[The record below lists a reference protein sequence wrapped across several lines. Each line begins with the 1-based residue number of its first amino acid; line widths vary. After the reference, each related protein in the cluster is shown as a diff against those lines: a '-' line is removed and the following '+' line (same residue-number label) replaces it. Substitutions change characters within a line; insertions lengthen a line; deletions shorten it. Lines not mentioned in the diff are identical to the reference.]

1 MTFRRLSGPDDP
13 AVTKLAELHMACVD
27 EGAFMS
33 FKKPLARDNAIRYW
47 TKVAQA
53 CTAEQSAVL
62 VAEDERGLIGTV
74 TLVLSMPDNQ
84 QHRAEL
90 VKLMVAERA
99 RGTGLG
105 LRLLQAGEALAVELG
120 KTLLVLDTVTGST
133 AEGMYERHGWTRVGE
148 IPNYAMGPDGILEP
162 TTIFYRLLP

>member
-1 MTFRRLSGPDDP
+1 LTGPDDP
-13 AVTKLAELHMACVD
+13 AVVALAELHMACVD

-47 TKVAQA
+47 TKIANL
-53 CTAEQSAVL
+53 CPTGQSAVL

-90 VKLMVAERA
+90 VKLMVAVRA

-105 LRLLQAGEALAVELG
+105 LQLLQAAEALAIELG
-120 KTLLVLDTVTGST
+120 RTLLVLDTVTGST

-148 IPNYAMGPDGILEP
+148 IPNYAMGPDGVLEP
-162 TTIFYRLLP
+162 TTIFYRLL

>member
-1 MTFRRLSGPDDP
+1 
-13 AVTKLAELHMACVD
+13 MACVD

-47 TKVAQA
+47 TKVADR
-53 CTAEQSAVL
+53 CSSGQSAVL

-74 TLVLSMPDNQ
+74 TLVLAMPDNQ

-90 VKLMVAERA
+90 VKLMVASRS

-105 LRLLQAGEALAVELG
+105 LKLLRAAEALAVELG
-120 KTLLVLDTVTGST
+120 RTLLVLDTVTGSA

-148 IPNYAMGPDGILEP
+148 IPSYAQGPDGVLEP
-162 TTIFYRLLP
+162 ATIFYRLLP